1 MPFAEHAQ
9 KGYIESKMEGS
20 CPDKRGWE
28 QLQGGWK
35 ESNWSETEENLER
48 EERLAAWEK
57 SSAAGGAAQP

>member
-1 MPFAEHAQ
+1 MTRVIQ
-9 KGYIESKMEGS
+9 T
-20 CPDKRGWE
+20 RGWE

-35 ESNWSETEENLER
+35 GSNRSETAENAEG